1 MTLYKLSAHTEKLS
15 EPPPMTTVMSSNSQ
29 NTFTDELRQD
39 FKALLIKIFSDLE
52 KEKVDALRLFYNDK
66 DIPKNICGTF
76 NFLTALE
83 DAGKFSWKNVR
94 SLKKA
99 LSSIRREVLV
109 DALEEFEMKRNVAL
123 LLDAFVRIRK
133 DIPRQN
139 LFENIEAI
147 AGYLAN
153 LTDCALDKSKVRS
166 LRKSK
171 KNIEEV
177 MIFLE
182 EQIRE
187 TSLSKPWT
195 YRLALLIVAAG
206 EVLSETEIKN
216 EEFTDPL
223 PEEVIR
229 CSAEIC
235 SRITSLNEWVRPIDR
250 GSLLKVILI
259 SVIIIYALK
268 LISFCNV
275 KKNTQF
281 ILVFEEGSAPL
292 YR

>member
-1 MTLYKLSAHTEKLS
+1 MVLGLYKLSAHTGKLS
-15 EPPPMTTVMSSNSQ
+15 EPPPMTTAMSSNSQ

-52 KEKVDALRLFYNDK
+52 KETVEALRLFYNDK

-83 DAGKFSWKNVR
+83 DAGKFSWTNVS
-94 SLKKA
+94 SLKKW
-99 LSSIRREVLV
+99 LSAIGRGVLV
-109 DALEEFEMKRNVAL
+109 DALEEFEIKRNVAL
-123 LLDAFVRIRK
+123 LLDAFVKIRK
-133 DIPRQN
+133 GIPRQN
-139 LFENIEAI
+139 LFENIEVI

-153 LTDCALDKSKVRS
+153 LTDCELDKSKVRS

-206 EVLSETEIKN
+206 EVLSETEIQN
-216 EEFTDPL
+216 EEFTDLL
-223 PEEVIR
+223 PEEVAR

-235 SRITSLNEWVRPIDR
+235 SRMASLDEWVRPIDR
-250 GSLLKVILI
+250 RSLLKVILI
-259 SVIIIYALK
+259 SVVIICALK
-268 LISFCNV
+268 NSYFV
-275 KKNTQF
+275 AFKKKH
-281 ILVFEEGSAPL
+281 S
-292 YR
+292 